1 MQVTS
6 KPYPNPK
13 EDVERFIVVDV
24 KYKKTLKRPV
34 TLTEIKNNKKFKDWE
49 LVRISRLSVMPVP
62 KSIWNEILKIS
73 QGQSNRFIDIV
84 ELSNY
89 YMATAYVLINCEL
102 GSEEA
107 IIGQLKGLEGVKEV
121 HGTFGAYDILAKIE
135 SDTVEKLRET
145 ITWKIRKIEK
155 IRSTL
160 TLMGIEGQT

>member
-1 MQVTS
+1 MS
-6 KPYPNPK
+6 KKQHDLTYLIHN
-13 EDVERFIVVDV
+13 
-24 KYKKTLKRPV
+24 TKRY
-34 TLTEIKNNKKFKDWE
+34 
-49 LVRISRLSVMPVP
+49 SY
-62 KSIWNEILKIS
+62 KIS
-73 QGQSNRFIDIV
+73 TPLSLKNGQSDIIIRFVDIV
-84 ELSNY
+84 DYLSNL
-89 YMATAYVLINCEL
+89 MATAYVLINCEL

-107 IIGQLKGLEGVKEV
+107 IIQQLKGLDGVKEV